1 MTALQETA
9 YPRLKADPT
18 PKDLAS
24 VYTPT
29 EAERAFVHTVASSPR
44 PQLTALL
51 HLKLFQRLGYF
62 VPLAEVPEP
71 IINYVKNAVGY
82 RRTFS
87 VAQRVAHDASGTR
100 RQQWLAVRRFLG
112 VRQLDRDGDAW
123 LVGVAES
130 AAQTKHL
137 VADIV
142 NVLLEELVHHR
153 YELPAFSRLERMAR
167 KARETVHEACFARIG
182 QALTPEARRLI
193 DDLLRMPPGT
203 IYCGW
208 QMLKREPKRPTNKE
222 VRSYLQHVWHLKQLA
237 EQLPIIDLPIPK
249 LKYFR
254 TLARALDVSELVALK
269 PAKRYALAAIFIRSQ
284 CGKTLDDAAD
294 LFIRL
299 IRNLENRA
307 QQQLITYQL
316 DHTKRSDQLIGQLKE
331 ILQAYRIDGTDAQR
345 IDAIEN
351 VLTADVARLVAECD
365 EHMAYA
371 GKNFLPFLIKPYGTR
386 RPLLFNCL
394 EIMGLHTSTQDQ
406 TMERLIQGLL
416 ALRQQKR
423 SAVDITALG
432 LDPEADLAWLP
443 SNWRRHVQSKSTAI
457 TQGDQWVERR
467 YFELS
472 ILFQV
477 KAELESGDVYIPDGE
492 RYDDY
497 REQLVDEPTYQRE
510 LPAYGEVADIPTD
523 AKAFVDQLREGLIE
537 RCEATDTRFPNN
549 IHADI
554 VDGRLVLRH
563 HEKKESS
570 NALKQLDTLIT
581 ERLAPTNIVDVLIDT
596 SQWLNLPQHFKPLA
610 GTESQLLIRNKVSE
624 HQANI

>member
-182 QALTPEARRLI
+182 QALTPKARRLI

-254 TLARALDVSELVALK
+254 TLARALDVSELVALRK
-269 PAKRYALAAIFIRSQ
+269 L
-284 CGKTLDDAAD
+284 
-294 LFIRL
+294 RL
-299 IRNLENRA
+299 SGP
-307 QQQLITYQL
+307 QLPI
-316 DHTKRSDQLIGQLKE
+316 
-331 ILQAYRIDGTDAQR
+331 
-345 IDAIEN
+345 
-351 VLTADVARLVAECD
+351 
-365 EHMAYA
+365 
-371 GKNFLPFLIKPYGTR
+371 
-386 RPLLFNCL
+386 
-394 EIMGLHTSTQDQ
+394 
-406 TMERLIQGLL
+406 
-416 ALRQQKR
+416 
-423 SAVDITALG
+423 
-432 LDPEADLAWLP
+432 
-443 SNWRRHVQSKSTAI
+443 
-457 TQGDQWVERR
+457 
-467 YFELS
+467 
-472 ILFQV
+472 
-477 KAELESGDVYIPDGE
+477 
-492 RYDDY
+492 
-497 REQLVDEPTYQRE
+497 
-510 LPAYGEVADIPTD
+510 
-523 AKAFVDQLREGLIE
+523 
-537 RCEATDTRFPNN
+537 
-549 IHADI
+549 
-554 VDGRLVLRH
+554 
-563 HEKKESS
+563 
-570 NALKQLDTLIT
+570 
-581 ERLAPTNIVDVLIDT
+581 
-596 SQWLNLPQHFKPLA
+596 
-610 GTESQLLIRNKVSE
+610 
-624 HQANI
+624 